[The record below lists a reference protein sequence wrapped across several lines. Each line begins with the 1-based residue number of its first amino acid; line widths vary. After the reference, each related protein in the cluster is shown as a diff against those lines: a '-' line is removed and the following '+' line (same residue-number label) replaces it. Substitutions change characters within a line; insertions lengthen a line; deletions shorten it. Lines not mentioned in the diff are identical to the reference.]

1 MTEEVKPSPPAVD
14 GKAGEG
20 AVTAAMGSTPA
31 AAPSP
36 TPTTTQPEQPAPGAA
51 DSNWEERYKGAMRVV
66 SERDKQVAALQQSV
80 GSSSTQVGDLT
91 AQLEALRAQ
100 QTQLEATHATA
111 LEGLT
116 GERDAAQ
123 TALDTAQAE
132 VMKFQALKE
141 HPELLPLADA
151 IPALTDEQ
159 ALTDYIEMMAKGVTD
174 IATQKAQ
181 TLVAG
186 MTPGAIAP
194 DQQNPYRYQNL
205 DEWQTALNQAAG
217 TEDFTKIA
225 AAFRQWEGSQN

>member
-1 MTEEVKPSPPAVD
+1 
-14 GKAGEG
+14 
-20 AVTAAMGSTPA
+20 
-31 AAPSP
+31 
-36 TPTTTQPEQPAPGAA
+36 
-51 DSNWEERYKGAMRVV
+51 MRVV